1 MKNVVKG
8 QLSGFTLIELLVVV
22 LIIGILASV
31 ALPQYERAVE
41 KSRAAE
47 AWTIMN
53 SISTAIKVRNLAAGT
68 QDQNYPF
75 EELDVSFTD
84 ENGNTATG
92 TSFNTKHFSYFS
104 QRGYA
109 AACSRKN
116 KYCLTLY
123 EGKRYCFINTSA
135 GDTPWC
141 TYIGFNKNGGGNCVS
156 WVTGAIVGDQ
166 GYCWTE

>member
-8 QLSGFTLIELLVVV
+8 QLSGFALIELLVVV

-47 AWTIMN
+47 AWTIMK
-53 SISTAIKVRNLAAGT
+53 SISDAVKVRNLAAST

-84 ENGNTATG
+84 ENGNPATG
-92 TSFNTKHFSYFS
+92 TSFNTKHFRYFS
-104 QRGYA
+104 QKGYA
-109 AACSRKN
+109 AACRRSSN
-116 KYCLTLY
+116 YHYCLTLY
-123 EGKRYCFINTSA
+123 QGKRYCFINGA
-135 GDTPWC
+135 VPWC
-141 TYIGFNKNGGGNCVS
+141 SYMGFNKNGGVNCVS
-156 WVTGAIVGDQ
+156 YVNGEIVGTVDT
-166 GYCWTE
+166 CWTE

>member
-1 MKNVVKG
+1 MKNLSAG
-8 QLSGFTLIELLVVV
+8 RLSGFTLIELLVVV

-92 TSFNTKHFSYFS
+92 TSFNTKEFSYFS
-104 QRGYA
+104 QQGYA
-109 AACSRKN
+109 AACSRK
-116 KYCLTLY
+116 KSYCLSLHN
-123 EGKRYCFINTSA
+123 GKRYCFGHGGTSQA
-135 GDTPWC
+135 WC
-141 TYIGFNKNGGGNCVS
+141 KSMGFNKTGGTNCVS
-156 WVTGAIVGDQ
+156 YVNGYIVG
-166 GYCWTE
+166 GPSCWAE